1 VAEPI
6 TLGNARLT
14 QTVSIGI
21 ATWNGRESPES
32 LQKRADEAM
41 YYAKQTGRNRV
52 ELARER
58 KTRPKANGKPVART
72 R

>member
-1 VAEPI
+1 V
-6 TLGNARLT
+6 
-14 QTVSIGI
+14 

-52 ELARER
+52 EVAHVR
-58 KTRPKANGKPVART
+58 KTKLKANGKPIARA